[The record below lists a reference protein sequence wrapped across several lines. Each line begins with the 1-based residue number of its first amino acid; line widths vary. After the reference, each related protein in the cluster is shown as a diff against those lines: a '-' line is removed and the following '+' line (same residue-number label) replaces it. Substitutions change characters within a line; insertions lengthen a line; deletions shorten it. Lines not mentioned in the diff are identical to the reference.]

1 MSVLRGFILE
11 GDALPSA
18 GSPAAPAPESY
29 GVFLH
34 SLSHYNNTPTTWV
47 FFFFFFSFI
56 GEKTGRYVK

>member
-47 FFFFFFSFI
+47 FFFFFFFLL
-56 GEKTGRYVK
+56 